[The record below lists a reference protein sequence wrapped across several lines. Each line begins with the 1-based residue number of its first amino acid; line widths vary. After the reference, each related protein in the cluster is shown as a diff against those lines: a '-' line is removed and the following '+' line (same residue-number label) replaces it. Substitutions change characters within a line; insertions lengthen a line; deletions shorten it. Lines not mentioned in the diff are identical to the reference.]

1 MNSDINLVGGDSMND
16 KIADV
21 ISQYDVEVC
30 RTNRM
35 KGAWI
40 LETTEGLK
48 YFGTCNYSENRAKL
62 AQNVK
67 QFVKEKGFL
76 NIDTFV
82 LAKDGNLLVQG
93 PYNEM
98 FVMRDWFYGEECNV
112 KSKEHVLLLAKT
124 LAKLHVCMKEISISE
139 EGNFCK
145 QIKLTE
151 QLEKRNRELCRVRAY
166 IRDKKQKNS
175 FEQNFLSR
183 FEEQY
188 EQAKKAYGALSK
200 EMYEDY
206 YNKSLEQ
213 GSFLHGNFTHH
224 SVLVLSE
231 EEMAVLGFDKVTKG
245 IQIHDFYLLFRK
257 MMEKWDWDMEL
268 GNSLLEEYS
277 KIRNISK
284 EEYHILKVLVSY
296 PEKFWKVANQYYNN
310 RKSWIP
316 EKNMQKLL
324 QTMEQAKKKEE
335 CIQSLFG

>member
-1 MNSDINLVGGDSMND
+1 MND
-16 KIADV
+16 KITDI

-30 RTNRM
+30 RANRV

-48 YFGTCNYSENRAKL
+48 YFGNCNYSENRAKL

-76 NIDTFV
+76 CVDTFV
-82 LAKDGNLLVQG
+82 PAKDGNLLVQG

-112 KSKEHVLLLAKT
+112 KSKEQVLLLAKT
-124 LAKLHVCMKEISISE
+124 LAKLHVCMKDIFISE
-139 EGNFCK
+139 EENFCK
-145 QIKLTE
+145 QVKLTE

-166 IRDKKQKNS
+166 IRNKKQKNS
-175 FEQNFLSR
+175 FEQKFLSR

-188 EQAKKAYGALSK
+188 EQAKKAQEALSK
-200 EMYEDY
+200 EMYETY
-206 YNKSLEQ
+206 YDKSLEQ
-213 GSFLHGNFTHH
+213 GSFLHGNYTHH
-224 SVLVLSE
+224 SVIVLSE

-257 MMEKWDWDMEL
+257 MMEKWDWDMGL
-268 GNSLLEEYS
+268 ANSLLEEYD
-277 KIRNISK
+277 KIRTISK
-284 EEYHILKVLVSY
+284 EEYHILNVLVSY